1 MRGLIYFI
9 IVICFLDLFVQ
20 LPVVTPYAMSLGADE
35 FTASIVV
42 ATYSV
47 TNLLGN
53 IIGGYFSDRVGRKKT
68 LLIGMLLQVI
78 IISVYVS
85 TPSIPVLIVIRALH
99 GFTSGTLTPA
109 AFSLVQDISRRQAI
123 GKSMAFTGIAIGSA
137 AVVGPAMGGI
147 ISSKAS
153 YETLYMILA
162 GIYVLGF
169 LLTAVGTKESSTI
182 ESRKQSNETSWT
194 ELLKR
199 RSLNVSYLSSLALM
213 TSMGALSFALP
224 LKTME
229 LGLADHVTGALLSVF
244 GITAVI
250 IFSTPLNRMYTEV
263 SSIRLIELGILIITI
278 SMICI
283 HFATSLTFMYVTL
296 AIYGCG
302 YAFIFP
308 SMNKI
313 IGQFANMSERGKA
326 NGIFYSYFSLGSV
339 VGSTLAGY
347 FTTLFGLPFLSMAI
361 VMIALFF
368 ILLILG
374 RNINF
379 NGV

>member
-1 MRGLIYFI
+1 MKGLIYFI

-20 LPVVTPYAMSLGADE
+20 LPVVTPFAMSLGADE

-53 IIGGYFSDRVGRKKT
+53 IIGGYLSDKVGRKKT
-68 LLIGMLLQVI
+68 LLFGMFLQVI
-78 IISVYVS
+78 IISIYVS
-85 TPSIPVLIVIRALH
+85 TPSIPVLIGIRAIH

-123 GKSMAFTGIAIGSA
+123 GKSMAFTGVAIGTA

-153 YETLYMILA
+153 YETLYMVLA
-162 GIYVLGF
+162 GIYVVGF
-169 LLTAVGTKESSTI
+169 LLTAYGTKESSTV
-182 ESRKQSNETSWT
+182 ESRKSSSETSWIT
-194 ELLKR
+194 LLKR
-199 RSLNVSYLSSLALM
+199 RTLNVSYLSSLALM

-224 LKTME
+224 LKTIE
-229 LGLADHVTGALLSVF
+229 LGLDDHVTGALLSVF

-250 IFSTPLNRMYTEV
+250 IFGTPLNRMYTDV
-263 SSIRLIELGILIITI
+263 SALKLIEIGILVITI

-283 HFATSLTFMYVTL
+283 HFATSLSFMYLTL
-296 AIYGCG
+296 ALYGCG
-302 YAFIFP
+302 YALVFP

-361 VMIALFF
+361 VMIVLFL
-368 ILLILG
+368 ILFILG

-379 NGV
+379 KEV

>member
-1 MRGLIYFI
+1 M
-9 IVICFLDLFVQ
+9 
-20 LPVVTPYAMSLGADE
+20 
-35 FTASIVV
+35 
-42 ATYSV
+42 
-47 TNLLGN
+47 
-53 IIGGYFSDRVGRKKT
+53 
-68 LLIGMLLQVI
+68 
-78 IISVYVS
+78 
-85 TPSIPVLIVIRALH
+85 LIVIRALH

-283 HFATSLTFMYVTL
+283 HFATTLTFMYVTL

-302 YAFIFP
+302 YALIFP

-361 VMIALFF
+361 VMSALFF